1 MTRMTTGL
9 VRMVAGAAA
18 VAAIGLAGVDAYAGS
33 AAEIDKKVEKA
44 VAKCYAE
51 ITGCKSLGG
60 KSVGML
66 VFPDVTKAAIG
77 IGGSYGEGA
86 LRVGGKT
93 SGYYSTSSASIGL
106 SIGAQ
111 ERAEI
116 IMFLTQAAL
125 NEFRDSSGWEVG
137 ANASVAVIDTGK
149 SGSFDTETVKDP
161 VVGFIFGETGLMAD
175 LSFKGAKIEKITP

>member
-1 MTRMTTGL
+1 MWGAC
-9 VRMVAGAAA
+9 AGAAFAAA
-18 VAAIGLAGVDAYAGS
+18 VGLGATAAEAAT
-33 AAEIDKKVEKA
+33 AAEINTKVDA
-44 VAKCYAE
+44 AIAKCYAE
-51 ITGCKSLGG
+51 ITGCKALGH

-77 IGGSYGEGA
+77 VGGSYGEGA

-93 SGYYSTSSASIGL
+93 TAYYSTSSASIGL

-111 ERAEI
+111 ESSQI

-125 NEFRDSSGWEVG
+125 EDFRNSSGWEIG

-149 SGSFDTETVKDP
+149 SGSFDSETVTDP

-175 LSFKGAKIEKITP
+175 LSLKGAKIKKIEP